1 MIYADWDISYIT
13 IPKRSYLYSL
23 PPIGIGTPAVESLT
37 GYVARLAEAHA
48 VGAGTL
54 VNHVLLPRIPLTN
67 GLFAGQPHSTSRRYW
82 GFEEAHSL
90 NGVGVCPRHWV
101 SLLQELTGVEHL
113 DLLTMLPWAD
123 RLSRVHLLRETRAW
137 CPDCYQSWCTAELP
151 VYEPLLWMFQIV
163 TVCPFHRRAL
173 EQICPACGRTQYVF
187 SSKSRP
193 GFCSRCQS
201 RLVRNQTAAMG
212 FETADCS
219 LSEQIWVAEKVSEL
233 LAASQ
238 WGSARASGGIFRE
251 NVRQCVNASQ
261 CTLKLLHDI
270 TQVHVRL
277 LLSSTGI
284 PRIDTLLKLCGLW
297 RISPLRFLTE
307 PIPPNDQVWRC
318 HIVADHGSAKPFK
331 KPSAVSLHPKARR
344 FTGVPRTVV
353 LRTLEDALA
362 KDSCTLLRE
371 VAASLGLR
379 SMRRFYTEKRS
390 SELAHA
396 IAAKNAKLKKRSHD
410 VESWGSMEGAP
421 PASTCANVG
430 YFAGVPRAVVRK
442 RLEDALAKDSYT
454 RLKAVAASVG
464 LNDTKRF
471 YMEKPLSDLAHAI
484 AAKNAEL
491 KRRGNTL
498 EDPALTEALNRA
510 MASSRAKIKRPCVPR
525 AVVQKELEDALAK
538 DTYTSLN
545 AVAASM
551 GFRSTARF
559 YKEKC
564 FSDLAHAIVAK
575 NAELWKSAH
584 TVEDATHLPG
594 VPRAVVR
601 RALEDALAKDSNTTV
616 VSVAASLGLRSTRRF
631 YREKPLSDLA
641 HAIAAKNAE
650 LWKRAYTVKDVSSP
664 WVPRAVVQRE
674 LEAAL
679 AKDSYISLTAVA
691 ASLGLRSPRRFYK
704 EKRLSDLARAI
715 LVKNAELKKR
725 VYLTTTQT
733 ECRAQSIRKI
743 EQQVGHG
750 SNLITKGL
758 SAEPALPSD
767 SLAFRL
773 ACRQA
778 YRLNDAHKELE
789 AALLEDPAP
798 AFSTVLKRLIPGP
811 QTIRDTFPRL
821 CRCLRDRYRQQKAH
835 ARAKQHKAFTADVRE
850 ALALLQH
857 ADLQPTLRR
866 VLQSIRSPRFRGYK
880 IVRNAINVALQE
892 LST

>member
-1 MIYADWDISYIT
+1 M
-13 IPKRSYLYSL
+13 
-23 PPIGIGTPAVESLT
+23 
-37 GYVARLAEAHA
+37 
-48 VGAGTL
+48 
-54 VNHVLLPRIPLTN
+54 
-67 GLFAGQPHSTSRRYW
+67 
-82 GFEEAHSL
+82 
-90 NGVGVCPRHWV
+90 
-101 SLLQELTGVEHL
+101 
-113 DLLTMLPWAD
+113 
-123 RLSRVHLLRETRAW
+123 
-137 CPDCYQSWCTAELP
+137 
-151 VYEPLLWMFQIV
+151 
-163 TVCPFHRRAL
+163 
-173 EQICPACGRTQYVF
+173 
-187 SSKSRP
+187 
-193 GFCSRCQS
+193 
-201 RLVRNQTAAMG
+201 
-212 FETADCS
+212 
-219 LSEQIWVAEKVSEL
+219 
-233 LAASQ
+233 
-238 WGSARASGGIFRE
+238 
-251 NVRQCVNASQ
+251 
-261 CTLKLLHDI
+261 
-270 TQVHVRL
+270 
-277 LLSSTGI
+277 
-284 PRIDTLLKLCGLW
+284 
-297 RISPLRFLTE
+297 
-307 PIPPNDQVWRC
+307 
-318 HIVADHGSAKPFK
+318 
-331 KPSAVSLHPKARR
+331 
-344 FTGVPRTVV
+344 
-353 LRTLEDALA
+353 
-362 KDSCTLLRE
+362 
-371 VAASLGLR
+371 
-379 SMRRFYTEKRS
+379 
-390 SELAHA
+390 
-396 IAAKNAKLKKRSHD
+396 
-410 VESWGSMEGAP
+410 
-421 PASTCANVG
+421 
-430 YFAGVPRAVVRK
+430 
-442 RLEDALAKDSYT
+442 
-454 RLKAVAASVG
+454 
-464 LNDTKRF
+464 
-471 YMEKPLSDLAHAI
+471 
-484 AAKNAEL
+484 
-491 KRRGNTL
+491 
-498 EDPALTEALNRA
+498 
-510 MASSRAKIKRPCVPR
+510 PR

-616 VSVAASLGLRSTRRF
+616 GSVAASLGLRSTRRF